1 MLRVFKRI
9 CNDLCNGG
17 SDVDALALVPVD
29 YDLAKICCPVCRAC
43 ASMRRHGKYQR
54 HYVYLSDGIVID
66 ALITI
71 VRLRC
76 ASCGTTHALLPLG
89 AIPYSAY
96 SIRLIAHIVI
106 DALDHVFPSI
116 EALCEHYAITSNTFL
131 RIRRRFAACV
141 RLARGQAS
149 GDDGIRTLASLLAS
163 HCQQALDDLLSS
175 FFDTTGSSFC
185 QMHGP

>member
-1 MLRVFKRI
+1 MLRAFKRI
-9 CNDLCNGG
+9 CNDLGVDDT
-17 SDVDALALVPVD
+17 DVDALALVPVD
-29 YDLAKICCPVCRAC
+29 YGPAKTRCPVCRAC

-54 HYVYLSDGIVID
+54 HYVYLSDSIVID

-76 ASCGTTHALLPLG
+76 ASCGTTHALLPLS
-89 AIPYSAY
+89 AIPYSVY
-96 SIRLIAHIVI
+96 SIRLVAHIVI

-116 EALCEHYAITSNTFL
+116 EALCGHYAITSNTFL

-141 RLARGQAS
+141 RLARGQVGGES
-149 GDDGIRTLASLLAS
+149 DIRALASAIMGPS
-163 HCQQALDDLLSS
+163 QQVLDDLLSS